1 MKKRILFIEDE
12 KFFLEELQLALTQ
25 YNITPAYSAPVG
37 LELIQNGDFDAVL
50 LDIMMPPPEDM
61 DPENVGY
68 GRSTGVEVCRRIKEL
83 YPQLPVVILSVVRDP
98 EILEQ
103 IKAVGADR
111 IINKPVSSSE
121 VSAILDEVLDT
132 ETQKS

>member
-12 KFFLEELQLALTQ
+12 RFFLEELQLALTQ
-25 YNITPAYSAPVG
+25 YDITPAYSAPGG

-61 DPENVGY
+61 DPEHVGY

-83 YPQLPVVILSVVRDP
+83 HPQLPVVILSVVRDP

-103 IKAVGADR
+103 IKEVGADR

-121 VSAILDEVLDT
+121 VSAILDEVLDV
-132 ETQKS
+132 KR